1 MIRVFKFLISKI
13 IIIYLKSMGVRVNSK
28 AEFYKIP
35 ILKIK
40 GKAKNIIIGNVQI
53 LGEIDLRNREN
64 GKIIIED
71 NCKIESN
78 CRFVSAREGT
88 IKIGKGTVITTGAI
102 INGGGNVIIGEN
114 CIFGPRVTIN
124 ANEHV
129 FKKNKLVK
137 EQGFIHKD
145 VIIGDDCWFGVNV
158 AVNKGVKILKGSII
172 GAFSLVTEDTEFNS
186 INIGIPTKK
195 IGYRKD

>member
-1 MIRVFKFLISKI
+1 MIRIFKFLISKL
-13 IIIYLKSMGVRVNSK
+13 IIIYLKSIGIRVDSK
-28 AEFYKIP
+28 AEFSKIP
-35 ILKIK
+35 MLKIK

-78 CRFVSAREGT
+78 CRFVSAREGI
-88 IKIGKGTVITTGAI
+88 IKIGKGTAITTGAI

-172 GAFSLVTEDTEFNS
+172 GAFSLVTEDTELNS
-186 INIGIPTKK
+186 INIGIPAKK